1 MFVLS
6 LTWLG
11 VGLVVGL
18 LALGARLR
26 PPAWGRYGWLIL
38 LGCGAAAGVA
48 GGWVGVL
55 VLGRYFGTATALWVA
70 VLVVVAAPWLAH
82 RHSWARRRSSAT

>member
-26 PPAWGRYGWLIL
+26 PAAWGRFGWLIL
-38 LGCGAAAGVA
+38 LGCGGAGGVA
-48 GGWVGVL
+48 GGWLGVL
-55 VLGRYFGTATALWVA
+55 VFGRYFGTATALWVA
-70 VLVVVAAPWLAH
+70 VLVVVAAPWLANWH
-82 RHSWARRRSSAT
+82 GWGRRRSSAS